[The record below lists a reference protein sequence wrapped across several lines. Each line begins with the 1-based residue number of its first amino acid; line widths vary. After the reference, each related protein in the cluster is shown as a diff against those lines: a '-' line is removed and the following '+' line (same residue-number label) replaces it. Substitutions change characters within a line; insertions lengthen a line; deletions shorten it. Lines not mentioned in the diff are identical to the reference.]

1 VCGIVG
7 IGGNFPKSQCIDI
20 ISQMMKSIA
29 HRGPDDEGMWA
40 GNGFG
45 LGMRRLS
52 IIDISGGH
60 QPMSDEL
67 SGTIIV
73 YNGELYNYKDIR
85 KELEGKGVLFKTQ
98 SDTEVI
104 LKSLVQKG
112 LDAVNQWNGMFA
124 LAIWNPVRKQLLLI
138 RDRLGIKPIYYA
150 WNGKILLFASE
161 IKAILAS
168 GLYPKKVNLQAVW
181 DYLTFRYIPDPET
194 VWEGIWKLPPGHI
207 LEWSPDKEPVLRG
220 YWTTDV
226 IADSEEDE
234 DSEGSLKAFESI
246 FLDAVNIRLVA
257 SDVPVGVLLSGGLDS
272 SSVAAAAVELGH
284 RNFHTFSVGFA
295 DGGEYSELP
304 YAHQMAKHIGSKH
317 HEVIIDRKDFLDL
330 LPAVVQAADEPL
342 ADLASVPLLAVCR
355 LAREHVKV
363 VLSGEGGDEV
373 LAGYSLDRMV
383 RIWQTI
389 MILQQVPSPL
399 LKFLVGIGEQI
410 LPRKYGTFAS
420 QVAEIPISEWN
431 RRRRTHMTRYF
442 SQEEKMVLWPSY
454 RGEDSERILETL
466 YAGAASSKPLQQLLS
481 VYQRSWLV
489 EDLLMKADKMSM
501 ATSLELRVPFLDY
514 RLVTWA
520 NRQPDH
526 VKVRQYSWFRYTTK
540 DVLRRFASNR
550 VPRNIL
556 IRAKRGFPVPSYDW
570 LRMGLASWAEDHLTQ
585 NNSHLQGVFNTG
597 AIRKIIKQAE
607 RGDLRV
613 AHRVWLLLILEIWLE
628 EWGADLG

>member
-1 VCGIVG
+1 MCGIVG
-7 IGGNFPKSQCIDI
+7 IGGNFSESQCIEI
-20 ISQMMKSIA
+20 VSKMMKSIK

-40 GNGFG
+40 SNGIG
-45 LGMRRLS
+45 LGVQRLS
-52 IIDISGGH
+52 IIDILGGH
-60 QPMSDEL
+60 QPMSDEF
-67 SGTIIV
+67 SNTIIV

-85 KELEGKGVLFKTQ
+85 EELEGRGVLFKTQ
-98 SDTEVI
+98 SDTEVV

-124 LAIWNPVRKQLLLI
+124 LAVWNPVMKRLLLI
-138 RDRLGIKPIYYA
+138 RDRLGIKPLYYA
-150 WNGKILLFASE
+150 WDGKVLLFASE

-168 GLYPKKVNLQAVW
+168 GLYCKKVNVQAVW

-194 VWEGIWKLPPGHI
+194 VWDGVRKVPPGHI
-207 LEWSPDKEPVLRG
+207 MEWFSGEEPVLRE
-220 YWTTDV
+220 YWSTDV
-226 IADSEEDE
+226 VADSEKVEDR
-234 DSEGSLKAFESI
+234 EGSLQAFESI
-246 FLDAVNIRLVA
+246 FLDAVNIRLLA

-304 YAHQMAKHIGSKH
+304 YARQLSKNIESKH

-330 LPAVVQAADEPL
+330 LPAVVRAADEPL

-355 LAREHVKV
+355 LAREYVKV

-383 RIWQTI
+383 RRWHTI
-389 MILQQVPSPL
+389 ELLQRLPGPL
-399 LKFLVGIGEQI
+399 LKFLASIGEQV
-410 LPRKYGTFAS
+410 LPEKYGTFAS
-420 QVAEIPISEWN
+420 KVVEIPLSEWN
-431 RRRRTHMTRYF
+431 RRLRAHMTRFF
-442 SQEEKMVLWPSY
+442 SQEEKVALWPGY
-454 RGEDSERILETL
+454 RGQDSQRILDRL
-466 YAGAASSKPLQQLLS
+466 YAGAASSRPLQQLLS

-501 ATSLELRVPFLDY
+501 ATSLELRVPFLDH

-520 NRQPDH
+520 NRQPDQT
-526 VKVRQYSWFRYTTK
+526 KISEKGWFRYTTK

-556 IRAKRGFPVPSYDW
+556 VRAKRGFPVPAYDW
-570 LRMGLASWAEDHLTQ
+570 LRMGLASWAEECLTRG
-585 NNSHLQGVFNTG
+585 NSHLQDVFNTG
-597 AIRKIIKQAE
+597 AIRYIVKQAKE
-607 RGDLRV
+607 GDLR
-613 AHRVWLLLILEIWLE
+613 ASHRVWLLLILEIWLE
-628 EWGADLG
+628 EWEAYFG

>member
-1 VCGIVG
+1 
-7 IGGNFPKSQCIDI
+7 
-20 ISQMMKSIA
+20 MMKSIA

-45 LGMRRLS
+45 LGVRRLS
-52 IIDISGGH
+52 IIDIWGGH

-85 KELEGKGVLFKTQ
+85 KELEDKGVLFKTQ

-112 LDAVNQWNGMFA
+112 LNAVNQWNGMFA
-124 LAIWNPVRKQLLLI
+124 LAIWDPVRKQLLLI

-194 VWEGIWKLPPGHI
+194 IWEGIWKLPPGHI
-207 LEWSPDKEPVLRG
+207 LEWFPDKEPVLRG

-226 IADSEEDE
+226 VADSEEDE
-234 DSEGSLKAFESI
+234 DPEGSLKAFESI
-246 FLDAVNIRLVA
+246 FLDAVNLRLLA

-295 DGGEYSELP
+295 EGGEYSELP
-304 YAHQMAKHIGSKH
+304 YARQMAKHIGSKH

-442 SQEEKMVLWPSY
+442 SQEEKMVLWSGY

-466 YAGAASSKPLQQLLS
+466 YAGATSSKPLQQLLS

-526 VKVRQYSWFRYTTK
+526 VKVRQHSWFRYTTK
-540 DVLRRFASNR
+540 DVLRRFASSR

-570 LRMGLASWAEDHLTQ
+570 LRMGLASWAEDQLTQ